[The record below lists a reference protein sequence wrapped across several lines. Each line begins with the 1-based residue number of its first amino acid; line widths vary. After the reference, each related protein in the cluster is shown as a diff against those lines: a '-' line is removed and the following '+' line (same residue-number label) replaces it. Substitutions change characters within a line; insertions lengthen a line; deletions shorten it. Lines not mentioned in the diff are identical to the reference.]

1 MRRRRHPNLVVS
13 GRSVPASLRLARP
26 RRGRRRAI
34 ALAGMALVA
43 AVALQ
48 ATAQPPAPAGG
59 PMAEIG
65 PAPSPQP
72 ATGLPLEAAPEPA
85 ATEAP
90 EAPEADPA
98 PATVPFARRDGLLLW
113 LPTTDVVLVGYH
125 EASLRGALAL
135 EPVGTLLG
143 NANTTKFAPP
153 DPATDGS
160 PYHVMSSRGRTF
172 PATSAVDIVMRDD
185 DPVLSPVDGV
195 VTEVRPYRLYGVHD
209 DTRVEIRPHDA
220 PRLRVVLI
228 HVDGVRVR
236 AGDEVR
242 AGHTELART
251 ANRFPFASHVDRY
264 TPERWPHVHL
274 EVKDP
279 KLADR

>member
-1 MRRRRHPNLVVS
+1 MRRRPHPDHLVVS
-13 GRSVPASLRLARP
+13 SRSAPLRLVRP
-26 RRGRRRAI
+26 RRGRRRVI
-34 ALAGMALVA
+34 ALVGAALLA

-48 ATAQPPAPAGG
+48 ATAQPPAPVDGS
-59 PMAEIG
+59 MAAIE
-65 PAPSPQP
+65 PAPRP
-72 ATGLPLEAAPEPA
+72 ATGLALEAPTPA
-85 ATEAP
+85 ATEPAD
-90 EAPEADPA
+90 EDPA
-98 PATVPFARRDGLLLW
+98 PATVPFARRDGLVLR
-113 LPTTDVVLVGYH
+113 LPAVEVVLVGYH

-135 EPVGTLLG
+135 EPVGTLVG

-153 DPATDGS
+153 APADGA
-160 PYHVMSSRGRTF
+160 PYHVLSSRGRTF

-195 VTEVRPYRLYGVHD
+195 VTEVRPYRLYGSYD
-209 DTRVEIRPHDA
+209 DTRIEIRPHDA
-220 PRLRVVLI
+220 PHLRVVLI

-236 AGDEVR
+236 AGDEVL
-242 AGHTELART
+242 AGHTALART
-251 ANRFPFASHVDRY
+251 ANRFPFSSHVDRY

>member
-1 MRRRRHPNLVVS
+1 MRRRPHPNLVVS
-13 GRSVPASLRLARP
+13 GRSAPANLRLARP

-34 ALAGMALVA
+34 ALVGTALLA

-59 PMAEIG
+59 SMAAID
-65 PAPSPQP
+65 PAPRP
-72 ATGLPLEAAPEPA
+72 ATGLALEAPTPPA
-85 ATEAP
+85 TDP
-90 EAPEADPA
+90 ADEEPA
-98 PATVPFARRDGLLLW
+98 PATVPFARRDGLVLR
-113 LPTTDVVLVGYH
+113 LPAVKVVLVGYH

-153 DPATDGS
+153 DPAADGA
-160 PYHVMSSRGRTF
+160 PYHVLSSRGRTF

-195 VTEVRPYRLYGVHD
+195 VTEVRPYRLYGSYD
-209 DTRVEIRPHDA
+209 DTRIEIRPHDA
-220 PRLRVVLI
+220 PHLRVVLI

-242 AGHTELART
+242 ASHTELART
-251 ANRFPFASHVDRY
+251 ANRFPFSSHVDRY

-279 KLADR
+279 RLADR

>member
-1 MRRRRHPNLVVS
+1 MRRRPHPDLVVS
-13 GRSVPASLRLARP
+13 GRSAPASLRLARP
-26 RRGRRRAI
+26 RRDRRRVI
-34 ALAGMALVA
+34 GLAGMALLA
-43 AVALQ
+43 AAALQ

-59 PMAEIG
+59 SMAAIA
-65 PAPSPQP
+65 PAPSP
-72 ATGLPLEAAPEPA
+72 ATGLALEATPAPA
-85 ATEAP
+85 ATGAP
-90 EAPEADPA
+90 DADPA
-98 PATVPFARRDGLLLW
+98 PATMPFARRDGLLMR
-113 LPTTDVVLVGYH
+113 LPARDVVLVGYH

-143 NANTTKFAPP
+143 NHNTTKFAPR
-153 DPATDGS
+153 DQAADGT

-195 VTEVRPYRLYGVHD
+195 VTEVRPYRLYGAYE

-220 PRLRVVLI
+220 PHLRVVLI

-242 AGHTELART
+242 AGHTELAHT

>member
-1 MRRRRHPNLVVS
+1 MRRRRRPNLVVS
-13 GRSVPASLRLARP
+13 GRSAPLRLARP

-34 ALAGMALVA
+34 ALAGMALLA

-59 PMAEIG
+59 SMAAIE

-72 ATGLPLEAAPEPA
+72 ATGLALEAAAPPA
-85 ATEAP
+85 ATEPA
-90 EAPEADPA
+90 EADQA
-98 PATVPFARRDGLLLW
+98 PATVPLARRDGLLLR
-113 LPTTDVVLVGYH
+113 LPARDVVLVGYH

-143 NANTTKFAPP
+143 NANTTKFAPQ
-153 DPATDGS
+153 DQAADGT

-172 PATSAVDIVMRDD
+172 PATSAVDVVMRDD

-195 VTEVRPYRLYGVHD
+195 VTEVRPYRLYGAYD

-220 PRLRVVLI
+220 PHLRVVLI

-236 AGDEVR
+236 AGDDVR
-242 AGHTELART
+242 AGRTELART
-251 ANRFPFASHVDRY
+251 ANRFPFSSHVDRY

-279 KLADR
+279 KLADH